1 MSPLDCEGTPGCL
14 HSRQRNHRVQG
25 VPFINDILRYDSLSI
40 VGLEKNTGKTECLK
54 YVLDRLPVNSRRIAV
69 TSIGID
75 GETVDQVTRTQ
86 KPEIVLREG
95 TYFATSEAHYR
106 QRRLVSELIDVSDE
120 STSLG
125 RVVTAQA
132 RTGGKIL
139 LSGPSSAS
147 GLRRW
152 MGEMRQRFNIDLVVI
167 DGALSRMSSA
177 SPAVSQSMIL
187 ATGAAYSANLNT
199 LVSKTAHVVD
209 LINLDLTGERNLEML
224 TPLEKGLWFI
234 DKDGALTSLDT
245 MTSLSRD
252 IHFEGM
258 DNCET
263 IYVAGALVDGFL
275 EKVRKNRQ
283 LKQVELV
290 VRDFTKI
297 FVTPQ
302 QFRLFIK
309 AGGRVRVLQKSK
321 LIAVT
326 VNPTSPSGYV
336 LDSDTLCGRLSE
348 AIGLP
353 VYDLLK
359 NNQQCN

>member
-1 MSPLDCEGTPGCL
+1 MGCEDALGVFTAASG
-14 HSRQRNHRVQG
+14 NHCVQA

-54 YVLDRLPVNSRRIAV
+54 YVLNRLPVDTKRVAV

-86 KPEIVLREG
+86 KPEIVLRECM
-95 TYFATSEAHYR
+95 YFGTSEAHYR

-125 RVVTAQA
+125 RVVTARA
-132 RTGGKIL
+132 LTGGKIL

-147 GLRRW
+147 SLRRW
-152 MGEMRQRFNIDLVVI
+152 MGEMHHRFDIDLVVI

-187 ATGAAYSANLNT
+187 ATGAAYSANINT
-199 LVSKTAHVVD
+199 LVNKTAHVVD
-209 LINLDLTGERNLEML
+209 LVNLELTSERNIEML
-224 TPLEKGLWFI
+224 MPLEKGLWFI
-234 DKDGALTSLDT
+234 GKDGSLNSLDT

-258 DNCET
+258 DDCET
-263 IYVAGALVDGFL
+263 LYVAGALVDGFL
-275 EKVRKNRQ
+275 EKVRQNKHLRQ
-283 LKQVELV
+283 AELV
-290 VRDFTKI
+290 VRDFTKV

-309 AGGRVRVLQKSK
+309 AGGRIRVLQKSK

-353 VYDLLK
+353 VYDLIK
-359 NNQQCN
+359 NKQ

>member
-1 MSPLDCEGTPGCL
+1 ML
-14 HSRQRNHRVQG
+14 
-25 VPFINDILRYDSLSI
+25 PFIDEILRYDSLSI

-54 YVLDRLPVNSRRIAV
+54 YVLNRLPVESRRIAV

-95 TYFATSEAHYR
+95 MYFATSEMHYG
-106 QRRLVSELIDVSDE
+106 QRRLVSELYDVSDE
-120 STSLG
+120 NTSLG
-125 RVVTAQA
+125 RVVTAKA
-132 RTGGKIL
+132 LTGGKIL
-139 LSGPSSAS
+139 LSGPSSAAS
-147 GLRRW
+147 LRRW
-152 MGEMRQRFNIDLVVI
+152 MADMRRLNIDLVII

-187 ATGAAYSANLNT
+187 ATGAAYSANINT
-199 LVSKTAHVVD
+199 LVSKTAHVVN
-209 LINLDLTGERNLEML
+209 LVNLDLTSDDNISRLE
-224 TPLEKGLWFI
+224 PVDKGLWAI
-234 DKDGALTSLDT
+234 DSEGRMRGLDAL
-245 MTSLSRD
+245 TSLSRD
-252 IHFEGM
+252 IQFEGM
-258 DNCET
+258 GDCKT
-263 IYVAGALVDGFL
+263 LYVAGALVDGFL
-275 EKVRKNRQ
+275 EKVRKNKD

-302 QFRLFIK
+302 QLSLFVK
-309 AGGRVRVLQKSK
+309 GGGRVSVLHKSK

-336 LDSDTLCGRLSE
+336 LDSDMLCDRLSE

-359 NNQQCN
+359 NDNLQ

>member
-1 MSPLDCEGTPGCL
+1 MEVL
-14 HSRQRNHRVQG
+14 
-25 VPFINDILRYDSLSI
+25 PFIDEILRYDSLSI

-54 YVLDRLPVNSRRIAV
+54 YVLERLPVQDKRIAV

-86 KPEIVLREG
+86 KPEIALREG
-95 TYFATSEAHYR
+95 MYFGTSEMHYR

-120 STSLG
+120 NTSLG
-125 RVVTAQA
+125 RVVTARA
-132 RTGGKIL
+132 LTGGKIL

-152 MGEMRQRFNIDLVVI
+152 MGEMRRHDIDLVII

-187 ATGAAYSANLNT
+187 ATGAAYSVSMST

-209 LINLDLTGERNLEML
+209 LVNLEL
-224 TPLEKGLWFI
+224 TSEANILKLMPLDKGVWFI
-234 DKDGALTSLDT
+234 DKEGALHGLDAV
-245 MTSLSRD
+245 TSLSRD

-258 DNCET
+258 ADCAT
-263 IYVAGALVDGFL
+263 LYVAGALVDGFL
-275 EKVRKNRQ
+275 EKVRKNKS

-297 FVTPQ
+297 FVSPQ

-309 AGGRVRVLQKSK
+309 SGGHLTVLQRSK

-336 LDSDTLCGRLSE
+336 LDSDTLCGKLSE
-348 AIGLP
+348 AIQLP

-359 NNQQCN
+359 NNH

>member
-1 MSPLDCEGTPGCL
+1 MIAVL
-14 HSRQRNHRVQG
+14 
-25 VPFINDILRYDSLSI
+25 PFIDEILRYDSLSI

-54 YVLDRLPVNSRRIAV
+54 YVLDRLPVQDKRIAV

-95 TYFATSEAHYR
+95 MYFGTSEMHYR

-120 STSLG
+120 TTSLG
-125 RVVTAQA
+125 RVVTARA
-132 RTGGKIL
+132 LTGGKIL

-147 GLRRW
+147 SLRRW
-152 MGEMRQRFNIDLVVI
+152 MGEMRRLDIDLVVI

-187 ATGAAYSANLNT
+187 ATGAAYSANITT

-209 LINLDLTGERNLEML
+209 LVKLDLTSEDNIARLMPLDKGVWSIDRDGNLSS
-224 TPLEKGLWFI
+224 LE
-234 DKDGALTSLDT
+234 AV
-245 MTSLSRD
+245 TSLSRD

-258 DNCET
+258 EQCET
-263 IYVAGALVDGFL
+263 LYVAGALVDGFL
-275 EKVRKNRQ
+275 EKVRKNKS

-297 FVTPQ
+297 FVSPQ
-302 QFRLFIK
+302 QFRLFHK
-309 AGGRVRVLQKSK
+309 DGGRIHVLQRSR

-336 LDSDTLCGRLSE
+336 LDSDMLCGKLSE

-359 NNQQCN
+359 NKQ

>member
-1 MSPLDCEGTPGCL
+1 M
-14 HSRQRNHRVQG
+14 
-25 VPFINDILRYDSLSI
+25 PFINDILKYDSLSI

-54 YVLDRLPVNSRRIAV
+54 YVLDRLPIQARRIAV

-95 TYFATSEAHYR
+95 MFFGTSEMHYR

-125 RVVTAQA
+125 RVVTAKA
-132 RTGGKIL
+132 LTGGKIL
-139 LSGPSSAS
+139 LSGPSSGS
-147 GLRRW
+147 SLKRW
-152 MGEMRQRFNIDLVVI
+152 MDSSRQWGIDLVII

-177 SPAVSQSMIL
+177 SPAVSQSLIL
-187 ATGAAYSANLNT
+187 ATGAAYSANMST
-199 LVSKTAHVVD
+199 LIQKTAHVVD
-209 LINLDLTGERNLEML
+209 LVNLDLTSAANVKLL
-224 TPLEKGLWFI
+224 SPLEKGVWFI
-234 DKDGALTSLDT
+234 DNDGRLHDLNA
-245 MTSLSRD
+245 MTSLSQD

-258 DNCET
+258 ENCST
-263 IYVAGALVDGFL
+263 LFVAGALVDSFL
-275 EKVRKNRQ
+275 EKVRKNKD
-283 LKQVELV
+283 LKQTEIV

-297 FVTPQ
+297 FATPQ

-309 AGGRVRVLQKSK
+309 GGGRVRVLQRSR

-336 LDSDTLCGRLSE
+336 LDSDTLCGKLSE
-348 AIGLP
+348 AIQLP

-359 NNQQCN
+359 N